1 MFIINIIIVLI
12 IIWLGFVI
20 FSFKNELET
29 EITINNSITE
39 RQELLTK
46 ENENLRRENKLLQEE
61 LDKVKTL
68 PKVEKVSKPRKAT
81 TKKIDKK

>member
-29 EITINNSITE
+29 EITINSSITE

-68 PKVEKVSKPRKAT
+68 PKVEKVSKPRGRKP
-81 TKKIDKK
+81 KINK